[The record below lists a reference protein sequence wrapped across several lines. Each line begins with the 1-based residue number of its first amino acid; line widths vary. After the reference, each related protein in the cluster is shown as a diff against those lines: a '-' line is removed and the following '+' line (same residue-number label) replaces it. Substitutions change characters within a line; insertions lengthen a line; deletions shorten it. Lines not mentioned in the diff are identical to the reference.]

1 MLVLNVKV
9 FPMPLSKQPAL
20 LIDVIK
26 RPSIFV
32 QECRICFVFFPWVFL
47 FIYLYFLSPKPLQ
60 KRLKSITAF
69 KRKPHATVF
78 SIFKDFMVNFNIPQ
92 IYKGNNSKFKNLK
105 KI

>member
-1 MLVLNVKV
+1 MGMLGLNVKV

-32 QECRICFVFFPWVFL
+32 QECCICFVFSPLGFL
-47 FIYLYFLSPKPLQ
+47 FIYLFFVPQTTTETFKEYHCLQ
-60 KRLKSITAF
+60 AKTSYYCF
-69 KRKPHATVF
+69 F

-92 IYKGNNSKFKNLK
+92 IYKGNNSKFKN
-105 KI
+105 

>member
-1 MLVLNVKV
+1 MLGLNVKV

-20 LIDVIK
+20 FIDVIK

-32 QECRICFVFFPWVFL
+32 QECRICFVFFPWVFYFL
-47 FIYLYFLSPKPLQ
+47 FIFLSPKPLQ

-69 KRKPHATVF
+69 KRKPHTTVF

-92 IYKGNNSKFKNLK
+92 TYKGNNSKCKN
-105 KI
+105 